1 MSAAVPAEHANM
13 IMTIDQTVLRI
24 IASSLLCPNATCLAG
39 LLSPSVASLATLA
52 RQTGNVRRYRQG
64 PGCRMVSRFTETL
77 PAHAATQRE

>member
-1 MSAAVPAEHANM
+1 LLLESSPVTTRRMSAAVPAEHANM

-64 PGCRMVSRFTETL
+64 LRRPVGVSVY
-77 PAHAATQRE
+77 